1 MTPVLHNDG
10 SSVPDSKGWQPS
22 LDIYLIGKL
31 LQFCKLPP
39 IYNNVIAKCLTDN
52 VQDRYADVESLK
64 IAVGKRRHRVMFYKA
79 GVIGGI
85 AVLLLLM
92 VLLLLPRKQLSAPA
106 TVGKTDTPARN
117 LEKKENAS
125 ASTDEKEWAR
135 GDKNDESLAPA
146 QNHFG
151 PTVSNDERLMT
162 GELQRE
168 MDSAFKKYIA
178 SLPADSLKDEMCV
191 NNHVAM
197 YMDCLNPVVDKLKRK
212 YPNLQPHAVST
223 KFAEIYSRTVMP
235 IVDRVN
241 SRP

>member
-1 MTPVLHNDG
+1 
-10 SSVPDSKGWQPS
+10 
-22 LDIYLIGKL
+22 
-31 LQFCKLPP
+31 
-39 IYNNVIAKCLTDN
+39 
-52 VQDRYADVESLK
+52 
-64 IAVGKRRHRVMFYKA
+64 
-79 GVIGGI
+79 
-85 AVLLLLM
+85 
-92 VLLLLPRKQLSAPA
+92 
-106 TVGKTDTPARN
+106 
-117 LEKKENAS
+117 
-125 ASTDEKEWAR
+125 
-135 GDKNDESLAPA
+135 
-146 QNHFG
+146 
-151 PTVSNDERLMT
+151 MT